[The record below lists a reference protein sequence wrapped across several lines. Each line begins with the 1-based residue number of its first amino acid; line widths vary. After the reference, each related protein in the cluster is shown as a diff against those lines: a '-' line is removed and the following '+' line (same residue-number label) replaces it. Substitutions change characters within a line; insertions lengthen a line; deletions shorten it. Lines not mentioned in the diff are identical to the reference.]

1 MKALITG
8 ITGQTGSYL
17 AEILLN
23 KGYEVGGLIRRSSSP
38 SLSRVSG
45 IIKDIAVFS
54 GDLGDST
61 SIDAAVLKFQP
72 DEVYNLAAQSFVP
85 ASWKQPGYTTD
96 VNATGVLRLLEAI
109 KIFKPDAKFLQS
121 STSEMFGRAVEVPQR
136 ETTPFRPRSP
146 YGVAKL
152 YGYWIAINYREVFNL
167 YTCNSICFNMESPRR
182 GSEFVTKKIV
192 EGVAAIYN
200 GKQSELRLGNIDSK
214 RDWGHARDYANAM
227 YLMLQQKEP
236 DDYIIGSEET
246 HSIRELCDIAFKHVG
261 LNYMDFVVIDP
272 DLFRPND
279 VELVSDCTKIKTKI
293 GWTHTT
299 SFEDLVVEMIEAE
312 LEKK

>member
-312 LEKK
+312 LEKN